1 MSDTPS
7 QPAASKYRKKP
18 VVIEA
23 IQWTGL
29 ERDLEHVLPFFVDFS
44 ALPNNGATIQP
55 GIGYTPPS
63 GELTIPTL
71 EGDMTAS
78 PGDFII
84 RGVKGEYY
92 PCKPEIFAMTYKPA
106 VVAPTQPASDYC
118 KCEHTL
124 FVHPDGGKC
133 NGITPITH
141 FSVACSC
148 KQFVSE
154 PAVVSPDATADDDI
168 TALALSYIEMENTP
182 PTRAQ
187 YNRVM
192 SELFKTS
199 GECGDLRNELA
210 ALKAEKPSPDY
221 TALIEQFE
229 SLAWLHHKDA
239 KNSGSHWDLECRMCD
254 IIKQMRATLEAVSA
268 PAPVSNT
275 LRERIAYA
283 LGDVSARCHVELGR
297 NPLMLELADAVLAL
311 LDKKEVK

>member
-92 PCKPEIFAMTYKPA
+92 PCKPEIFAMTYEPA
-106 VVAPTQPASDYC
+106 VVA
-118 KCEHTL
+118 
-124 FVHPDGGKC
+124 
-133 NGITPITH
+133 
-141 FSVACSC
+141 
-148 KQFVSE
+148 
-154 PAVVSPDATADDDI
+154 PDATADDDI

-221 TALIEQFE
+221 TALIADGWRAVKYAGL
-229 SLAWLHHKDA
+229 SAMMRTLVVRLLRA
-239 KNSGSHWDLECRMCD
+239 LEFD
-254 IIKQMRATLEAVSA
+254 E
-268 PAPVSNT
+268 
-275 LRERIAYA
+275 
-283 LGDVSARCHVELGR
+283 
-297 NPLMLELADAVLAL
+297 
-311 LDKKEVK
+311 